1 MALKVTDEALRTD
14 FGFKHIVWIY
24 SGRRG
29 IHCWVCDQTA
39 RQLTNE
45 ARSAV
50 VSYLSVHTTAATS
63 NTAIGSEGKK
73 THKPTLSMPLH
84 PMVSRAYNTL
94 EPYFEKFICDGAA
107 GQGVLE
113 TKDNCVRIINSIPNN
128 DIKTEL
134 LGILDASKE
143 KMSGAERWRQIKAY
157 VTDPEGGGG
166 GNGMQMESKKRKIIN
181 NYDQLKV
188 WTVELVLTYTYPRLD
203 ENVSKARNHLLK
215 SPFCVHPKT
224 GRVCIPIDPALADE
238 FDPFSVPTLRV
249 LCEQVDEYDKK
260 NPNNKENDI
269 NKTDMKQALSVFQSV
284 FMNKMSTTNKKII
297 RDKNDLNAAMAI
309 DF

>member
-14 FGFKHIVWIY
+14 FGFEHIVWIY

-29 IHCWVCDQTA
+29 IHCWVCDESA

-50 VSYLSVHTTAATS
+50 VSYLSVHTNTAPTSTAAV
-63 NTAIGSEGKK
+63 GSEGGKMGN
-73 THKPTLSMPLH
+73 KPSLSAPLH
-84 PMVSRAYNTL
+84 PMVVRAYNTL

-107 GQGVLE
+107 GQGILE
-113 TKDNCVRIINSIPNN
+113 TKSNCVRIINTIPNN

-134 LGILDASKE
+134 LGILESSKE
-143 KMSGAERWRQIKAY
+143 KVSGAERWKQIKAY
-157 VTDPEGGGG
+157 VTDPNSGG
-166 GNGMQMESKKRKIIN
+166 MKIESKKRKAIN

-203 ENVSKARNHLLK
+203 ENVSKAQNHLLK

-224 GRVCIPIDPALADE
+224 GRVCIPIDPAQADD

-249 LCEQVDEYDKK
+249 LCQQIDEYDEKHPD
-260 NPNNKENDI
+260 NQENDI
-269 NKTDMKQALSVFQSV
+269 NKTDMKHALSVFQSV
-284 FMNKMSTTNKKII
+284 FMSKLSSVNRKII
-297 RDKNDLNAAMAI
+297 RDQNDRNAAMAV